1 MVRRPNRP
9 APPATTTTA
18 VPFTRLSLDAPT
30 LLPLVIL
37 PRRGPRA
44 TIVGMSRSIGVMGA
58 GAVGCFFGARLAQ
71 AGHSVTLVARPAHA
85 EAIARD
91 GLDLD
96 SVDGRARVAMS
107 AGSDAAALRG
117 CDVVLVCVKT
127 PDTDA
132 TAARLAAV
140 LSPDALVV
148 SLQNGVDNAWRI
160 REHVANPVVPAVVY
174 VSVEMRGPGVL
185 RHNGGGRL
193 IVGDPLA
200 HSDAAP
206 RAGERL
212 AEFMA
217 NLADAGVPC
226 TLSPDVR
233 VDLWTKLSTNCAY
246 NAISALTQ
254 LRYHHVAAHQGT
266 RGVMRVVVAEVAR
279 VAAAEGV
286 PVTEAAL
293 SAAVDHI
300 VQAMPMALA
309 SMAQDLLA
317 HRRTE
322 IEDLNGFVVR
332 RGAAHGIATPV
343 NQTLHALVGLA
354 EAAALER

>member
-1 MVRRPNRP
+1 
-9 APPATTTTA
+9 
-18 VPFTRLSLDAPT
+18 
-30 LLPLVIL
+30 
-37 PRRGPRA
+37 
-44 TIVGMSRSIGVMGA
+44 MSRSIGVMGA
-58 GAVGCFFGARLAQ
+58 GAVGCYFGARLAQ
-71 AGHSVTLVARPAHA
+71 AGQSVTLVARPAHV
-85 EAIARD
+85 EAIGRG

-96 SVDGRARVAMS
+96 SVGGRARVRLS
-107 AGSDAAALRG
+107 ASTDVAALRG
-117 CDVVLVCVKT
+117 CDVILVCVKT

-132 TAARLAAV
+132 TAARLAEV
-140 LSPDALVV
+140 LSPGALVV

-160 REHVANPVVPAVVY
+160 HEHLANPVVPAVVY

-193 IVGDPLA
+193 IVGDPLV
-200 HSDAAP
+200 DVEAAA
-206 RAGERL
+206 RARERL
-212 AEFMA
+212 TDLIAHLTE
-217 NLADAGVPC
+217 AGVPC
-226 TLSPDVR
+226 TLSPDIR

-254 LRYHHVAAHQGT
+254 LRYHHIAAHQGT
-266 RGVMRVVVAEVAR
+266 RRVMSMVVAEVAR
-279 VAAAEGV
+279 VAEAESV

-293 SAAVDHI
+293 SAAVDQI

-322 IEDLNGFVVR
+322 IEDLNGFVVK
-332 RGAAHGIATPV
+332 RGAAHGIPTPV

-354 EAAALER
+354 EAASQER